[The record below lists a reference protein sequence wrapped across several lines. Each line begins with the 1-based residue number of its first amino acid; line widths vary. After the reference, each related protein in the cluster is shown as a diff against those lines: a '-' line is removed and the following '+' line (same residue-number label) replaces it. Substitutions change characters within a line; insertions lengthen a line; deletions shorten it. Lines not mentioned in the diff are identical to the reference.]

1 MRQKGFAM
9 RLAVLDDDRALCAD
23 IAARLRRAGHGCF
36 EFYSGET
43 LRRALRRESFD
54 LLVVDWN
61 VPDISGAALL
71 AWARAN
77 LPSPPPVIMLVD
89 GNAPPGVADGADE
102 QLLKSADLGQIETR
116 VMATLHRAYGGRAL
130 AARIETFGDHVFDQ
144 VAMTV
149 TVGGRP
155 VALTAKEFGLA
166 LLLFRNLGRPL
177 SRGHIMESVWGRM
190 PDVPTRTLDAHV
202 SQVRKRLGLRPEH
215 GFRLSSVYG
224 FGYLLERR
232 DLEEPVRAVAF

>member
-1 MRQKGFAM
+1 M

-54 LLVVDWN
+54 LLVADWN
-61 VPDISGAALL
+61 VPDLSGAALL

-77 LPSPPPVIMLVD
+77 LPAPPPVVMLLD
-89 GNAPPGVADGADE
+89 ENAPPGTAAGADDR
-102 QLLKSADLGQIETR
+102 LIKPGDLGQIESR

-130 AARIETFGDHVFDQ
+130 TARVETFGQHVFDQ

-149 TVGGRP
+149 TVADRP
-155 VALTAKEFGLA
+155 VTLTAKEFGLA

-202 SQVRKRLGLRPEH
+202 SQVRKRLGLRPEN

-232 DLEEPVRAVAF
+232 DLDDAVTGIAS